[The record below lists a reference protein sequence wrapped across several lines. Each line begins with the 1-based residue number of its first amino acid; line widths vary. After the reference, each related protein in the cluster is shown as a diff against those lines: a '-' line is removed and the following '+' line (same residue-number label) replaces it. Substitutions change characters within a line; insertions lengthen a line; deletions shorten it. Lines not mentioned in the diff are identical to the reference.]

1 MRVDSLPY
9 VEATILEL
17 LRYKTLAPLA
27 LPHRTMNDT
36 EIGGYFIPG
45 GTTVSWHADDNTHR
59 ARIYAFHALIIL
71 KIHASDAKDF
81 RKQNSAGIN
90 IGSQVTSGRK
100 A

>member
-45 GTTVSWHADDNTHR
+45 GTTVS
-59 ARIYAFHALIIL
+59 
-71 KIHASDAKDF
+71 
-81 RKQNSAGIN
+81 
-90 IGSQVTSGRK
+90 
-100 A
+100 